1 MIVRTIITTL
11 GGSNFRGRV
20 PIADGVEAFLFE
32 RGGQG
37 ILAMWNRHA
46 RAGVKQLNLVLGDR
60 PRVIDLWGNVTPLL
74 RPRGA
79 SAGQVQFA
87 LGEMPV
93 FLVDIDGALAQLR
106 ASVAI
111 DRPLI
116 ESSFMAHKRKLR
128 FVNPYRQAISG
139 LVRLKAPAGW
149 TVSPPTLSFSVNP
162 GETFEREIA
171 LEFPYNTQAG
181 PKPIE
186 AQFELQ
192 ADRAISLTVPVTV
205 TLGLSDVGMQTM
217 ALREG
222 RDVVVQQIIT
232 NYGQRPIDY
241 TAFAIFPGQA
251 RQERLVTNLG
261 GGRTTVKTYRFNGV
275 EIAPNTRVRTGVKE
289 LRGTRILNDDVEVR

>member
-1 MIVRTIITTL
+1 M
-11 GGSNFRGRV
+11 
-20 PIADGVEAFLFE
+20 
-32 RGGQG
+32 
-37 ILAMWNRHA
+37 
-46 RAGVKQLNLVLGDR
+46 NLVLGDR

-162 GETFEREIA
+162 GETFEREIGRSPA
-171 LEFPYNTQAG
+171 
-181 PKPIE
+181 
-186 AQFELQ
+186 
-192 ADRAISLTVPVTV
+192 RA
-205 TLGLSDVGMQTM
+205 
-217 ALREG
+217 R
-222 RDVVVQQIIT
+222 
-232 NYGQRPIDY
+232 
-241 TAFAIFPGQA
+241 FATWIMRRA
-251 RQERLVTNLG
+251 RG
-261 GGRTTVKTYRFNGV
+261 GWSKHRMNVSGT
-275 EIAPNTRVRTGVKE
+275 
-289 LRGTRILNDDVEVR
+289 GTRSEPA